1 MYPRPRI
8 YSDKPPIIT
17 ILRGHTIDPGPP
29 PRHAIIPRRR
39 LHRPRIRRPPAG
51 LIGADPTSLA
61 PGRDGGAGLP
71 ARQPGNVA
79 QFGDGPAPLGGV
91 AELDG
96 GEEEAQRGFHQ
107 GGSERG
113 VERVVHR
120 YRLQAGA
127 DAADEDG
134 PFGRSRG
141 RDAGGGHGG
150 WGHGRVH
157 ASCDDAAHVE
167 EGPDAG
173 DGIGP
178 VI

>member
-1 MYPRPRI
+1 MHPRPRI
-8 YSDKPPIIT
+8 DSDKPPVIT
-17 ILRGHTIDPGPP
+17 ILRRHTIDPRPP

-39 LHRPRIRRPPAG
+39 LHRPRIRRAPAG
-51 LIGADPTSLA
+51 LIGADPTGLA

-71 ARQPGNVA
+71 TRQPGNVA
-79 QFGDGPAPLGGV
+79 QFGDGPAALGGV

-96 GEEEAQRGFHQ
+96 GEEEAERGFNK
-107 GGSERG
+107 GSPERG
-113 VERVVHR
+113 IERVVDRHW
-120 YRLQAGA
+120 LQAGA

-141 RDAGGGHGG
+141 RDAGGSHGG
-150 WGHGRVH
+150 WRHGWVD
-157 ASCDDAAHVE
+157 ASRDDAAHIE